1 MAATH
6 IHDLALIVEDLE
18 RSGRL
23 SRVAGSVDLTHDLA
37 GLAAELEGQP
47 RAVLFEKVAGHEWPV
62 LTGLY
67 WSRELLAD
75 LLRREERTLPQYV
88 SDCIRQWQ
96 QAPVDPVVVPTGP
109 VLDVTEPDVDL
120 ARMPIPIHAEKDGG
134 PYFDAA
140 VVIAKD
146 PETGVRNASIQR
158 FQVVAKDRMHV
169 NIDAGR
175 HLELYL
181 EKAEARGETLTFT
194 LNCGVG
200 PGLHFAAAAP
210 AEAAPADVDELGIAS
225 AFHGAPLELVKASN
239 GHDDM
244 VAHAMWALE
253 CEIVPGEVADEG
265 PFAEVT
271 GYYATVAPRPV
282 VHVRRIHRRASPVFQ
297 TILSGVEVWNSVGLL
312 GEANILQLLQKQVP
326 GVTDVYMSHGGGGFY
341 HCIVQLAQKRQ
352 GWSKQAILAAFSA
365 FPPLKMVTI
374 VDDDVN
380 LRSAQDVEWAM
391 ATRLDPTKGI
401 VTIDESFGHGLNPS
415 FPDYLGPKVGFDA
428 TKPYPPTWAYER
440 ATYKPMSLEAVE
452 MVQPD
457 IVRRAAAQPKQE
469 APQAGASRAETD
481 AFEASLARPRPIDL
495 TPVRAGAARHA
506 ATADDPEGWIARPA
520 PIDLTPVRPDAARH
534 APAADDQDAWIARP
548 APIDLAAVGAG
559 GAGGAAAPAHDPD
572 AWIVR
577 PPPIDLGP
585 VRAREVRRQTAAAA
599 DPDAW
604 IARPAPIDPASL
616 GAAKGTAPR
625 EVPAQAAAPAAE
637 PADPDAWI
645 VRPAPVD
652 LGPGRAEKEKPAA
665 AAEKP
670 TRRSAK
676 SARKKKK
683 KAAGAARGNAGNGSK
698 KPAAAPA
705 KPERAKSERAKS
717 ERAEGKQAARK
728 QPERKQG
735 ERKQAAR
742 KPAAPARPDKDAG
755 DAVRPGAFFDGPVRP
770 AAPRPVVR
778 RTAKKDRV
786 SPAPPAAPPKAGSFF
801 GDD

>member
-23 SRVAGSVDLTHDLA
+23 ARVSSSVDLQHDLA
-37 GLAAELEGQP
+37 GLAAELESGP
-47 RAVLFEKVAGHEWPV
+47 RAVLFEKIAGHEWPV

-109 VLDVTEPDVDL
+109 VLDVTEPDIDL
-120 ARMPIPIHAEKDGG
+120 AKMPIPIHAQKDGG

-210 AEAAPADVDELGIAS
+210 AEAAPADSDELGIAS

-253 CEIVPGEVADEG
+253 CEMVPGEVADEG

-282 VHVRRIHRRASPVFQ
+282 VHVRKIHRRAEPVFQ

-457 IVRRAAAQPKQE
+457 IVRRAAAPKRE
-469 APQAGASRAETD
+469 APQAGASRAEAE
-481 AFEASLARPRPIDL
+481 AFESSLARPQPIDL
-495 TPVRAGAARHA
+495 TPVRADSAGGAAA
-506 ATADDPEGWIARPA
+506 ASGDPDAWIARPA
-520 PIDLTPVRPDAARH
+520 PIDLTPVRASGAA
-534 APAADDQDAWIARP
+534 
-548 APIDLAAVGAG
+548 GAG
-559 GAGGAAAPAHDPD
+559 RAAAADPD

-577 PPPIDLGP
+577 PPAIDLGP
-585 VRAREVRRQTAAAA
+585 GHVAGGAAGRTAGRQASTAAE

-604 IARPAPIDPASL
+604 IARPAPADLGPRRASEAGRRTVAVEDADAWIARPAPADL
-616 GAAKGTAPR
+616 TPAGAS
-625 EVPAQAAAPAAE
+625 AAAAVRETPVAEE
-637 PADPDAWI
+637 PADADAGI
-645 VRPAPVD
+645 ARPAPID
-652 LGPGRAEKEKPAA
+652 LGPARAEEAKPATA
-665 AAEKP
+665 G
-670 TRRSAK
+670 K
-676 SARKKKK
+676 SARRAAKSEKKKK
-683 KAAGAARGNAGNGSK
+683 KAAGKGAARGKAGNGSK
-698 KPAAAPA
+698 KPAA
-705 KPERAKSERAKS
+705 PESKQGESKQG
-717 ERAEGKQAARK
+717 EGKQR
-728 QPERKQG
+728 ES
-735 ERKQAAR
+735 KQAEPKRAER
-742 KPAAPARPDKDAG
+742 KPAARKKRSDGQPDKDAG
-755 DAVRPGAFFDGPVRP
+755 DAAGAGAFFDGPVRP
-770 AAPRPVVR
+770 SAPPRRVVR
-778 RTAKKDRV
+778 RIAKKDSALRTAV
-786 SPAPPAAPPKAGSFF
+786 SPKAGSFF